1 MLFQTFAYLIERM
14 IPVQD
19 QTLEVLFQ
27 YKVAIDWELNAR
39 THKALEGNYCRKFF
53 VKPVRRSLPVV
64 HEGMIERTAG
74 NKLEPGLA

>member
-1 MLFQTFAYLIERM
+1 M

-39 THKALEGNYCRKFF
+39 THEALEGNYCRKLF
-53 VKPVRRSLPVV
+53 VKPVRRSLP
-64 HEGMIERTAG
+64 AG
-74 NKLEPGLA
+74 A